1 MDTRPKLFAFV
12 LMPLSKNF
20 DDVYQLGIK
29 ETCAEIGLYCERVD
43 EQIFQETILER
54 IYNQIYKADL
64 IIADMTGKNPNVFY
78 EVGYAHALGKNVI
91 LLTKNSE
98 DIPFDLKHY
107 PHIVYN
113 GKIVL
118 LKDELKKRLIWFLEH
133 PEKVEEYFSTNVE
146 IFLDDTQ
153 IIDKPCIS
161 IKKPDNMANVL
172 YLQFNIH
179 NSIEKYIESVSF
191 QVGII
196 SDNNIQFSHNRTEIK
211 KYQQKDKKII
221 HIIDE
226 NISIIPNSWD
236 KILLNLICEENFVEG
251 DKYNLI
257 FRLFFDFGSI
267 DFPFSIKVINVT
279 V

>member
-1 MDTRPKLFAFV
+1 
-12 LMPLSKNF
+12 
-20 DDVYQLGIK
+20 
-29 ETCAEIGLYCERVD
+29 
-43 EQIFQETILER
+43 
-54 IYNQIYKADL
+54 
-64 IIADMTGKNPNVFY
+64 MTGKNPNVFY